1 MTAPDEEMLMR
12 WSDGEL
18 SPEEARR
25 LETAALA
32 DADLAARM
40 SALRRLRAAAREAFP
55 VAVDPRDRDLVR
67 LIGAESAP
75 RPVADGAARPGWARW
90 LAPLLAPRVAAPWAG
105 LAAAAFAGGLLF
117 GPGLS
122 GDDGLRVATDG
133 ALTDRELVRVLDRR
147 LASDGP
153 DGDGRAVGLT
163 FQDAE
168 RRWCR
173 TFQAREAGM
182 AGLAC
187 REDEAWTV
195 RVLAPLGAPGG
206 EVRTAASDLPEAVLM
221 AVDATIDGPS
231 ADAAAEV
238 RARDAGWSRG

>member
-25 LETAALA
+25 LEAAALT
-32 DADLAARM
+32 DANLAARM
-40 SALRRLRAAAREAFP
+40 SALRRLRAAAREAFA
-55 VAVDPRDRDLVR
+55 VTVDPRDRDLAR
-67 LIGAESAP
+67 LIAAQSARKRAADDGP
-75 RPVADGAARPGWARW
+75 RPVWARW
-90 LAPLLAPRVAAPWAG
+90 PGALLAPRVAAPWAG
-105 LAAAAFAGGLLF
+105 LAVAAFVGGLLI
-117 GPGLS
+117 GPGLTP
-122 GDDGLRVATDG
+122 GDGLRVAADG
-133 ALTDRELVRVLDRR
+133 ALRDRELVRVLDRR
-147 LASDGP
+147 LASEGP

-187 REDEAWTV
+187 RESGAWTV
-195 RVLAPLGAPGG
+195 RVLAPLDAPGG

-221 AVDATIDGPS
+221 AVDAVIDGPS
-231 ADAAAEV
+231 ADAAGEA
-238 RARDAGWSRG
+238 RARDAGWPGG